1 MTVTPLHPTG
11 RPRRDRAT
19 RQPLLTTNQQITAV
33 FSHQALYELG
43 LLVPDTRAVGRPLA
57 HPGYLLLGY
66 GVLSRLFRSG
76 NRVQTELADP
86 ATWQQ
91 VCEAAAQMAAEHP
104 HLVPRLPGAK
114 PPRWDAW
121 RYARDHHLTTP
132 EALAELQ
139 EVFTEVAVEQA
150 RTLGLLDPKGRGSLS
165 HPDRSRVVYGDG
177 TVVRPLY
184 RPPAATRV
192 TDPATGRT
200 RVVYRDTTGQE
211 IDKPRRRFDADAADY
226 HGHTGPVHGQNF
238 VGLYARGDLPHQR
251 IVLAVD
257 RVDRPGREAE
267 TAVAAIKRLHAVA
280 GAGIQAVVYDGAMR
294 GRHVDDLMTHHGLL
308 VINKVHASA
317 KTAARRGKTTTPRWY
332 ALGTWE
338 HDTTPDDA
346 RGGAGGSGVS
356 CTHTL
361 AAVDGAVSEIG
372 LDDEGKPVVLH
383 RLVRRQVKR
392 PRRASGRYHF
402 NVAYEVPCEHA
413 GFLAWVTPHALAG
426 ETDHK
431 RADAVRVIA
440 EGEPDFDRLYGL
452 RNDAESFNSQLK
464 RSLLVDRAMSLGG
477 RRQLLDV
484 LCMALLNNAVAEA
497 RHSAATVAAPPSQ
510 LRSARR
516 PTHAPDHTQEAA

>member
-1 MTVTPLHPTG
+1 MTVTPLHTTG
-11 RPRRDRAT
+11 RSRRHRSA
-19 RQPLLTTNQQITAV
+19 RQQLLTTNQQISAV

-43 LLVPDTRAVGRPLA
+43 LLVPETRAVGRPLA

-86 ATWQQ
+86 AAWQT
-91 VCEAAAQMAAEHP
+91 VCEAAAQMAAQHP
-104 HLVPRLPGAK
+104 HLVPRLPGAR

-132 EALAELQ
+132 EALADLQ

-150 RTLGLLDPKGRGSLS
+150 RTLGLLNPKGPGSLS

-192 TDPATGRT
+192 TDPVTGRT
-200 RVVYRDTTGQE
+200 RVVYRDAAGKE
-211 IDKPRRRFDADAADY
+211 IEKPTRRFDPDAADY
-226 HGHTGPVHGQNF
+226 HGHTGPVHGQNY

-280 GAGIQAVVYDGAMR
+280 GTGIQAVVYDGAIR
-294 GRHVDDLMTHHGLL
+294 GRHIDDLMTHHGLL

-317 KTAARRGKTTTPRWY
+317 KTAARRGKTTTPRWF

-338 HDTTPDDA
+338 HDATPGDA
-346 RGGAGGSGVS
+346 RAGSVGAGGS

-361 AAVDGAVSEIG
+361 AAVDGSVSEIG
-372 LDDEGKPVVLH
+372 LDDEGRPVVLR
-383 RLVRRQVKR
+383 RLARRQVKR
-392 PRRASGRYHF
+392 PRRTSGRYHF
-402 NVAYEVPCEHA
+402 NVAYEVPCQL
-413 GFLAWVTPHALAG
+413 GSFLAWVTPHALAG

-477 RRQLLDV
+477 ARQLLDV

-497 RHSAATVAAPPSQ
+497 RHRAATVAAPPSQ

-516 PTHAPDHTQEAA
+516 RTHAPDHTQEAA